1 MNVRNFA
8 DGIAACGP
16 GRHNIS
22 MSRTSA
28 PSSDIPRAQVKVGP
42 AEGGFRA
49 DRALAALL
57 PGFSRRDVKVLFR
70 DEAVLLN
77 GRPAR
82 GNETVK
88 PGDVLDCPDPR
99 TRELRAQIIRA
110 KAPKLVTA
118 HGRQVHRH
126 FEDETIM
133 VLGKPPG
140 IAIHHADAG
149 PHRHETLEDV
159 LKRFYPYLSEPVAG
173 RRSREEPGEP
183 DEPAAEGGDI
193 ESGEPEVEDDF
204 PELDAEPSE
213 PAPHAKPKWLEEDD
227 AGESELAPPPLP
239 FKAAVPKPVVFTESD
254 DAENAPAP
262 LVIRRKNP
270 LEPVEA
276 PAPRAAPPI
285 RHSKEKPQ
293 NRQGFWFCHRL
304 DMDTTGCLL
313 VAKTPEARDILIKQF
328 AFHQIQKVYYAIVTG
343 EVPWDER
350 VIRRAIAYVKQAEE
364 NPRVKHV
371 DSRAPAWVKRKLHRG
386 PLRAVKKGQALRE
399 GEAGGKSCETRVI
412 VEERYKGYTL
422 VRCEPRTGR
431 LHQIRVHLAAE
442 GFALAYDPLY
452 GRRTPLRF
460 KEFSLASGG
469 TEQGAEIVLNR
480 VPLHAASLTF
490 KHPVTGRM
498 QTVEAPFPKD
508 LKEFIR
514 VLSKYRDPQKPVQR
528 PPWERRR

>member
-1 MNVRNFA
+1 
-8 DGIAACGP
+8 
-16 GRHNIS
+16 
-22 MSRTSA
+22 MSSPSA
-28 PSSDIPRAQVKVGP
+28 SSSDIPRAQVKVG
-42 AEGGFRA
+42 ASEAGFRA

-70 DEAVLLN
+70 DAAVLLN

-88 PGDVLDCPDPR
+88 TGDVLDCPDPHA
-99 TRELRAQIIRA
+99 RELRAQIVRA

-118 HGRQVHRH
+118 HGRQIHRH
-126 FEDETIM
+126 YEDEAIL

-159 LKRFYPYLSEPVAG
+159 LKRFYPPLSVPMPNGE
-173 RRSREEPGEP
+173 RRSMQGEP
-183 DEPAAEGGDI
+183 KGEEAFE
-193 ESGEPEVEDDF
+193 ESEEEVESTDLGAEEDF
-204 PELDAEPSE
+204 PDLDTELPEP
-213 PAPHAKPKWLEEDD
+213 PPDAKPKWLEEDD
-227 AGESELAPPPLP
+227 ADESELAPPPLP
-239 FKAAVPKPVVFTESD
+239 FKAAASKPIVIADSD
-254 DAENAPAP
+254 DTGSAPAP

-270 LEPVEA
+270 LGPVEA
-276 PAPRAAPPI
+276 PTPRPAPPI
-285 RHSKEKPQ
+285 QHAQSKPQ
-293 NRQGFWFCHRL
+293 NRLGFWFCHRL

-328 AFHQIQKVYYAIVTG
+328 AFHQIQKVYYAVVTG

-364 NPRVKHV
+364 NPRSKQV

-399 GEAGGKSCETRVI
+399 GETGGKSCETRVI
-412 VEERYKGYTL
+412 VEERFKGYTL

-442 GFALAYDPLY
+442 GHPLAYDPLY

-469 TEQGAEIVLNR
+469 SEQGAEIVLNR

-490 KHPVTGRM
+490 KHPVSGRM
-498 QTVEAPFPKD
+498 QTIEAAFPKD
-508 LKEFIR
+508 FKEFIR
-514 VLSKYRDPQKPVQR
+514 VLSKYRDPHKPVQR